1 MARSMKAPK
10 LGNQKKAVVL
20 PLSTDLSDSPDFL
33 VDGMVRLNLASGK
46 IEYAINNVW
55 RSMARVGTTLLQ
67 LQDTVGDGT
76 TTDFVLDYTVA
87 TESDIIVFVGG
98 VYQQPLISYTLST
111 SVGTSTITFTSPPP
125 APGSNPNRIVVIYNI
140 NSTDAD

>member
-1 MARSMKAPK
+1 MKAPK

-125 APGSNPNRIVVIYNI
+125 APGSNPNRIVVIYNL
-140 NSTDAD
+140 NSNDAD

>member
-125 APGSNPNRIVVIYNI
+125 APGSNPNRIVVIYNL
-140 NSTDAD
+140 NSNDAD

>member
-1 MARSMKAPK
+1 MKAPK

>member
-20 PLSTDLSDSPDFL
+20 PLSTELSDSPDFL

-46 IEYAINNVW
+46 LEYAINNVW
-55 RSMARVGTTLLQ
+55 RSMARVGTTVLH

-76 TTDFVLDYTVA
+76 TTDFVLDHTVA

-125 APGSNPNRIVVIYNI
+125 VPGSNPNRIVVIYHL
-140 NSTDAD
+140 NSNDAD